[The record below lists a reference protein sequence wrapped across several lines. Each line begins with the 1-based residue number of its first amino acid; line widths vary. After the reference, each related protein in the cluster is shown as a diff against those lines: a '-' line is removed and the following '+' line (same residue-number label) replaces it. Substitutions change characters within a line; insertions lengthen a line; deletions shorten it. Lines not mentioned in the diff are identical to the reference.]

1 MTLAYNTR
9 PFEQNKLS
17 FLDKK
22 VKSQFYLGRMKFT
35 VKKNEKF
42 TLNVDTFFR
51 EINYYDESGV
61 FTKFV

>member
-35 VKKNEKF
+35 VKKNEKGSAN
-42 TLNVDTFFR
+42 LAISN
-51 EINYYDESGV
+51 S
-61 FTKFV
+61 